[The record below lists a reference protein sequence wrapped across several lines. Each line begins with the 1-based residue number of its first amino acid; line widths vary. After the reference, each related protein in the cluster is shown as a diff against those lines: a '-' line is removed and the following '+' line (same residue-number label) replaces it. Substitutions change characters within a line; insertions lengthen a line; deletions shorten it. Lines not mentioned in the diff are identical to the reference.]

1 MNLFI
6 DVIGTGLL
14 LINLISFVTYQEVP
28 RVSIALAS
36 IYVIYKYSYAMSRR
50 GE

>member
-14 LINLISFVTYQEVP
+14 LINLISFATYQEVS
-28 RVSIALAS
+28 RVSIILAS
-36 IYVIYKYSYAMSRR
+36 IYVIYKYSYKSKV
-50 GE
+50 E